1 MLEWLKEEV
10 FAANMILPK
19 CGLVTLTWGNVS
31 AVDRKSGLIV
41 IKPSGVSYET
51 MCAEDMV
58 VVNAQGEVVDGHYRP
73 SSDTPTHLYLYET
86 FSKIGGIVHTHSPQA
101 TSFAQ
106 AQLSIPCYGTTH
118 ADYFYGDIPCTRQL
132 TETEIQCDYER
143 NTGVVIAE
151 TFRERSIDVLATPAV
166 LVGRHGPF
174 TWGVTASKAVE
185 TAIVLEEVARM
196 ALNTCNL
203 NPQTSPSPQALMDKH
218 YYRKHGKNAYY
229 GQL

>member
-86 FSKIGGIVHTHSPQA
+86 FPKIGGIVHTHSPQA

-166 LVGRHGPF
+166 LVGRHGP
-174 TWGVTASKAVE
+174 
-185 TAIVLEEVARM
+185 L
-196 ALNTCNL
+196 
-203 NPQTSPSPQALMDKH
+203 
-218 YYRKHGKNAYY
+218 HGELLLAKRSRPRSYWRR
-229 GQL
+229 LPEWH

>member
-86 FSKIGGIVHTHSPQA
+86 FPKIGGIVHTHSPQA

-106 AQLSIPCYGTTH
+106 AQLSILCYGTTH

>member
-58 VVNAQGEVVDGHYRP
+58 VVNAQGEVVDGRYRP

-86 FSKIGGIVHTHSPQA
+86 FPKIGGIVHTHSPQA

>member
-86 FSKIGGIVHTHSPQA
+86 FPKIGGIVHTHSPQA

-203 NPQTSPSPQALMDKH
+203 NHQTSPSPQALMDKH

>member
-86 FSKIGGIVHTHSPQA
+86 FPKIGGIVHTHSPQA

-174 TWGVTASKAVE
+174 TWGVTASNAVE

>member
-86 FSKIGGIVHTHSPQA
+86 FPKIGGIVHTHSPQA

-185 TAIVLEEVARM
+185 TAIVLDEVARM

-203 NPQTSPSPQALMDKH
+203 KPQTSPSPQALMDKH

>member
-1 MLEWLKEEV
+1 
-10 FAANMILPK
+10 MILPK

-86 FSKIGGIVHTHSPQA
+86 FPKIGGIVHTHSPQA

>member
-86 FSKIGGIVHTHSPQA
+86 FPKIGGIVHTHSPQA

-106 AQLSIPCYGTTH
+106 AQLPIPCYGTTH

-132 TETEIQCDYER
+132 TETEIQCDY
-143 NTGVVIAE
+143 
-151 TFRERSIDVLATPAV
+151 
-166 LVGRHGPF
+166 
-174 TWGVTASKAVE
+174 
-185 TAIVLEEVARM
+185 
-196 ALNTCNL
+196 
-203 NPQTSPSPQALMDKH
+203 
-218 YYRKHGKNAYY
+218 
-229 GQL
+229 